1 MRMIYGVAYAF
12 WLLFLSSATVAPA
25 QTFTTPPFGY
35 TLFCAKYKT
44 NCASS
49 GPASIAQTAKL
60 MADLKLINAR
70 VNAAIT
76 PTPDAYESWD
86 LYPKLGDCD
95 DFVMTKRDVLIKM
108 GYPVSALRH
117 DEARCPDQDGLPC
130 VGVPAL
136 RGRDR
141 LPRATPRLGCIH
153 RQGRSCSRQPEA
165 DNRAFAGLRL
175 HPGQAQHRKS

>member
-108 GYPVSALRH
+108 GYPVSAFRLYVVETGSRELH
-117 DEARCPDQDGLPC
+117 LVLVVSTDKGDLVLDNLKQTI
-130 VGVPAL
+130 VPL
-136 RGRDR
+136 
-141 LPRATPRLGCIH
+141 
-153 RQGRSCSRQPEA
+153 
-165 DNRAFAGLRL
+165 
-175 HPGQAQHRKS
+175 QASGYTLVKHSTENPNVWVVDKGYTST